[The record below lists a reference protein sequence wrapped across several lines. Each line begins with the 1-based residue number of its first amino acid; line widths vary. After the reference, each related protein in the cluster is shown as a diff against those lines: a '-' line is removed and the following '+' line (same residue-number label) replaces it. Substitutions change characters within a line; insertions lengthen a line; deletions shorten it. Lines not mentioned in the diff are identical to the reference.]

1 MTYEPDFLKKITTLG
16 TLGYPVEKIIN
27 ILDISIENEKQFT
40 TDFNILTS
48 EVRRAYQKGVD
59 KSDFA
64 IDQKLFEL
72 AQTGDIQAIEKYEM
86 RKAGRLSIYEET
98 RKRLFG

>member
-27 ILDISIENEKQFT
+27 ILDVDPSEEDQFKKDFTEKT
-40 TDFNILTS
+40 NP
-48 EVRRAYQKGVD
+48 VYKAYLRGVD

-86 RKAGRLSIYEET
+86 RKAGRLSIYEQT
-98 RKRLFG
+98 RKKLFD